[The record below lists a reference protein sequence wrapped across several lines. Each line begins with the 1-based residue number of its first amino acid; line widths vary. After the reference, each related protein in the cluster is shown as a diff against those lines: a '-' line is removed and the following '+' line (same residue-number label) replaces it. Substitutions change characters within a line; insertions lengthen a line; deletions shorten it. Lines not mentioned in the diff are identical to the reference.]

1 MYTLLLFWIRSYAT
15 FILFYLFDD
24 DVNDDEEEDLPE
36 TNIETNTLLNVEDID
51 PWESINVEV
60 KGGEI
65 HQKKQ
70 KTSIHSQLSSIKPLE
85 RQLPS
90 VGKGDSVSK

>member
-51 PWESINVEV
+51 PW
-60 KGGEI
+60 
-65 HQKKQ
+65 
-70 KTSIHSQLSSIKPLE
+70 
-85 RQLPS
+85 
-90 VGKGDSVSK
+90 